1 MKDYLHP
8 NYNKAARLLF
18 LSGGISI
25 LNALFTSDITSVYSH
40 ESSVVMLASAVI
52 FAFAWYVRRGH
63 GWLKYV
69 LLALILVGLFF
80 IQATVDEVKQNPVGG
95 IVDIATSIM
104 QVWAVVLLFMIP
116 KRVSV
121 ASEEV

>member
-1 MKDYLHP
+1 MKNYLHP
-8 NYNKAARLLF
+8 NYIKAARLLF

-40 ESSVVMLASAVI
+40 ESSVVMLASVVI
-52 FAFAWYVRRGH
+52 FVFAWYVRRGH

-69 LLALILVGLFF
+69 LLALVLVGLFS

-95 IVDIATSIM
+95 MINIATSIM

-116 KRVSV
+116 KRTSV

>member
-8 NYNKAARLLF
+8 NYNKSARLLF

-25 LNALFTSDITSVYSH
+25 LNALFTSDITSDYSH
-40 ESSVVMLASAVI
+40 ESSTVMLASAVI
-52 FAFAWYVRRGH
+52 FAFAWYVRRGY
-63 GWLKYV
+63 GWLKYL

-80 IQATVDEVKQNPVGG
+80 IQTTVDEVKQNPVGG
-95 IVDIATSIM
+95 IVSIATSIM
-104 QVWAVVLLFMIP
+104 QVWAVVLLFVIH

-121 ASEEV
+121 ATEEV

>member
-18 LSGGISI
+18 LSGGIFI

-40 ESSVVMLASAVI
+40 ESSVVLLASVVI

-69 LLALILVGLFF
+69 LLALILVGLFS
-80 IQATVDEVKQNPVGG
+80 IQSTVDEVKQNPVGG

-104 QVWAVVLLFMIP
+104 EIWAVVLLFMIP
-116 KRVSV
+116 KRISV

>member
-1 MKDYLHP
+1 MNNYLHP
-8 NYNKAARLLF
+8 NYNKAAKLLF

-40 ESSVVMLASAVI
+40 ESSTVMLASAVI
-52 FAFAWYVRRGH
+52 FVFAWYVRRGH

-80 IQATVDEVKQNPVGG
+80 IQSTVDEVKQNPVGG
-95 IVDIATSIM
+95 MVDIATSIM

-121 ASEEV
+121 ATEEA